1 MSTEVKELT
10 KLEKL
15 KADLEAKRKEKA
27 EMILEKIE
35 EQKIVIEM
43 KRLDSP
49 SYANRELAK
58 QDLMT
63 LTAILESFE
72 DLGEKAKIRPV
83 FGYGVQVD
91 KILTIARSL
100 HYAVKKE
107 EIRTNMFEIA
117 GLDEELIEELNDSLG
132 NSAYY
137 SEKTNS
143 IVPEVT
149 ADVDRIRELLVL
161 VGEELGLS
169 KVNLTKVTKENIDMM
184 RKRDLLNA
192 QELMQ
197 NTNEHAEALQE
208 EVEYEV

>member
-15 KADLEAKRKEKA
+15 KADLEAKRKEKV

-143 IVPEVT
+143 IIPEVT
-149 ADVDRIRELLVL
+149 ANVDRIRELLVL